1 MRALGD
7 ATAPG
12 IGTSPGGVTAPALA
26 PRPPA
31 AGVHP
36 DAPDVSAEPFR
47 LGYRPQLDGVRGIA
61 VLLVVTYRIG
71 AVLWSDAR
79 FWLAPGGVLGLDV
92 FFVLSGFLITSLLL
106 DEADRRG
113 RVGLGGFAVRRLRR
127 LVPAMVGLSAFL
139 LAISLA
145 GKMYEPDAVLHSMP
159 TVFTFTH
166 NWAISYGWD
175 GSLGHLWSVAVEAQ
189 FYLVWAV
196 ATALVVRLTR
206 RPHVVLAA
214 LSATGIVA
222 VLVGR
227 SLALS
232 HDTPVLRLYMGTPW
246 RLDGPLMGA
255 LVAVV
260 ASAGW
265 LRWFRGRTAVGLG
278 AAGLALLGSG
288 PPCARW
294 ATVPVPRRAH
304 AGRPVRRRSGAG
316 GGSDAG
322 EPARSGAG
330 PAAARGRRPGV
341 VLAVRLA
348 PAAVRDP
355 RQEHRRLVAALA
367 GRRRVGAGAR
377 CRRGLV
383 PTGRAAV
390 PTPPPGRA
398 CRRCRQARPPRER
411 GRQRLIRSAGSPRPA
426 SRA

>member
-1 MRALGD
+1 MRALDD

-12 IGTSPGGVTAPALA
+12 IGTSTGGATAPALA

-31 AGVHP
+31 AGVRP

-61 VLLVVTYRIG
+61 VLLVVTYHIG

-196 ATALVVRLTR
+196 ATALVVRFTL

-278 AAGLALLGSG
+278 AAGLALLAVGAAVCEMG
-288 PPCARW
+288 DPFLYHGGLTLAALCA
-294 ATVPVPRRAH
+294 
-304 AGRPVRRRSGAG
+304 GA
-316 GGSDAG
+316 
-322 EPARSGAG
+322 
-330 PAAARGRRPGV
+330 V
-341 VLAVRLA
+341 VLA
-348 PAAVRDP
+348 AVRMP
-355 RQEHRRLVAALA
+355 VSRLGRALALRPLVAAGLVSYSLYVWHLPLFEILDKNTGGWSPPLRAVVGLA
-367 GRRRVGAGAR
+367 LALVAAVVSYRLVERPFLRRR
-377 CRRGLV
+377 
-383 PTGRAAV
+383 RAAPQAV
-390 PTPPPGRA
+390 P
-398 CRRCRQARPPRER
+398 
-411 GRQRLIRSAGSPRPA
+411 AGTAAP
-426 SRA
+426 